1 MPKQYAQGCI
11 VNRLLLVTDADC
23 IAFSR
28 ERNSC
33 IKTGGQKME
42 SIEKWNKDFIAL
54 KLLDKKLHSK
64 KNGTT
69 GGQKMESIEK
79 WNKDFIA
86 LKLLDKKLHSKKNGT
101 TGVISKHL
109 HQTFKIHNYLQLTIT
124 RSECGTGSC
133 PNLIMSRNEQP
144 EQKPVIMALTP
155 QLPVRTHRPLCLSV
169 SSDSNGRFR
178 ALESQD
184 WKNNLKAQMEQAH
197 SAGAASSTGS
207 LERASL
213 FCASGSN
220 TSSSSLSSP
229 VEPLTKS
236 KSSSRFSLFSP
247 PWNSSSESDSNPPS
261 RSGSKKLRNYNK
273 RGGNKAEDALD
284 SKQSIPEHF
293 QFSEPVIAKVTDYIY
308 VGNLNAAYSG
318 RILCRNSIDSVI
330 DMSSFASEHKVG
342 LIPCTCSRG
351 TKHSWSR
358 LKVDIRCLSDEESV
372 ALKQRSFEDINEC
385 IDASTEKRK
394 RVLIHCRDGYSLA
407 PTCIIQYLMVKQNM
421 RLIAAYEFVRAKY
434 PVNIQEC
441 HQNLL
446 VNLEKSLRPGENV
459 DPECFKQA
467 ISRKMA
473 WT

>member
-1 MPKQYAQGCI
+1 
-11 VNRLLLVTDADC
+11 
-23 IAFSR
+23 
-28 ERNSC
+28 
-33 IKTGGQKME
+33 
-42 SIEKWNKDFIAL
+42 
-54 KLLDKKLHSK
+54 
-64 KNGTT
+64 
-69 GGQKMESIEK
+69 
-79 WNKDFIA
+79 
-86 LKLLDKKLHSKKNGT
+86 
-101 TGVISKHL
+101 
-109 HQTFKIHNYLQLTIT
+109 
-124 RSECGTGSC
+124 
-133 PNLIMSRNEQP
+133 
-144 EQKPVIMALTP
+144 
-155 QLPVRTHRPLCLSV
+155 
-169 SSDSNGRFR
+169 
-178 ALESQD
+178 
-184 WKNNLKAQMEQAH
+184 MEQAH

-330 DMSSFASEHKVG
+330 DMSSFAGEHKVG

-358 LKVDIRCLSDEESV
+358 LKVDISGLSDEESV

-446 VNLEKSLRPGENV
+446 VNLEKSLRPGGNV